1 MTALTMRFSKAAAE
15 VANSYLIVVPN
26 ITFPKNIYKML
37 ISFKSSHIVKKGTF
51 SIFSYIMIFFGCIA
65 KWSCSGLQS
74 RLRRFDSGF
83 SLH

>member
-37 ISFKSSHIVKKGTF
+37 ISFK
-51 SIFSYIMIFFGCIA
+51 
-65 KWSCSGLQS
+65 
-74 RLRRFDSGF
+74 
-83 SLH
+83 